1 MRHAQA
7 DVPSLDGLRAAIEPQ
22 IDEVSVHPVYEV
34 VRTTDDLR
42 VFMEHHV
49 WAVWDFMNLLK
60 AIQQR
65 YTSTVIPWTP
75 RGNPDM
81 RRFINEI
88 VLEEESDRHPGGGYS
103 SHFEIYVAAMEE
115 VGADTGQVSRFVE
128 RLGAGAGFDDAVA
141 ESGCPAPVSDFLAVT
156 WDAARASDA
165 ELVAA
170 FTFGRETVIP
180 PMFRRILATSGGLE
194 DAEMLR
200 YYLERHVELDG
211 DSHSNLAEQLLTST
225 CGDDRTAWLLA
236 EQSARRC
243 LQARSVLWDA
253 VARNIGSTTV
263 DLTERHAAVLSG

>member
-1 MRHAQA
+1 
-7 DVPSLDGLRAAIEPQ
+7 
-22 IDEVSVHPVYEV
+22 
-34 VRTTDDLR
+34 
-42 VFMEHHV
+42 
-49 WAVWDFMNLLK
+49 
-60 AIQQR
+60 
-65 YTSTVIPWTP
+65 
-75 RGNPDM
+75 
-81 RRFINEI
+81 
-88 VLEEESDRHPGGGYS
+88 
-103 SHFEIYVAAMEE
+103 
-115 VGADTGQVSRFVE
+115 
-128 RLGAGAGFDDAVA
+128 
-141 ESGCPAPVSDFLAVT
+141 VSDFLAVT